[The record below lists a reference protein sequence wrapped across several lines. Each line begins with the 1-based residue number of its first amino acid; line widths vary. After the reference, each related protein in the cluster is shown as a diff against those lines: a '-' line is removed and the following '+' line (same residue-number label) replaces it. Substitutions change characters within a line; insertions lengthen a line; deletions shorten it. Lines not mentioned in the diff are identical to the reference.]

1 MKKELTCINCPLGCN
16 VIVTMDDKG
25 EIQDITGNTCKRGE
39 IYARN
44 EVKNPV
50 RMVTSTVKV
59 IGGKLY
65 SVPVK
70 TSDAIAKDKMK
81 EAMYEINKAS
91 IKAPVH
97 IGDVVVNNIANTGID
112 LIATANRK

>member
-1 MKKELTCINCPLGCN
+1 MKKELTCINCPLGCT
-16 VIVTMDDKG
+16 VTVTMDDSG
-25 EIQDITGNTCKRGE
+25 EIKDITGNTCKRGE

-50 RMVTSTVKV
+50 RMVTSTVRV
-59 IGGKLY
+59 DNGKIY

-70 TSDAIAKDKMK
+70 TADAIPKSKIK
-81 EAMYEINKAS
+81 EVMDEINKAS

-97 IGDVVVNNIANTGID
+97 VGDVVVKDIANTGIS
-112 LIATANRK
+112 LIATANRN